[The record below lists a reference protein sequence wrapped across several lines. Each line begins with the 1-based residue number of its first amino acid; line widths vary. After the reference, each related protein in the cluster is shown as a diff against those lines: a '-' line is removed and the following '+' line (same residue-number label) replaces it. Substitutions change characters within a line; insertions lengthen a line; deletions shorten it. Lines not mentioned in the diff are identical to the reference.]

1 MIVMHKTVTAYLS
14 KGGRGSRLE
23 NRGPTEFLY
32 GIAELNQSGHGIRL
46 IDEAEL
52 GLDKLPRRNLWALAN
67 VVGYRLCGI
76 PVWML
81 VQLLRRSNRH
91 ALSQF
96 QTILVTTNSF
106 GICLG
111 LLNRLGLIRAHI
123 VFIAMGLVEQTTS
136 HRITIIYRSLLKHIT
151 VCALSRPEASLL
163 ARVLRKEVSFVPFG
177 VDTEFW
183 QPQVGKSGDYVFS
196 IGNDRH
202 RDYATLVAAWKP
214 SYPKLIIVT
223 KLNVPA
229 HGVNVEVIK
238 GDWHLQIID
247 DADVRSL
254 MQSARFVILP
264 IKNTIQPSGQSAC
277 LQAMACGKAVLLTD
291 FAGLWN
297 RELLI
302 TEQTCL
308 VGGAPGSIA
317 GMQTAI
323 EQLLAN
329 QDLVDRIGGNAR
341 DMVVKNLNS
350 WEMSTALARL
360 LSRCNINLSSD
371 YVQDEF

>member
-1 MIVMHKTVTAYLS
+1 MHKPVTAYLS

-32 GIAELNQSGHGIRL
+32 GIAELNQSGQGIRL

-52 GLDKLPRRNLWALAN
+52 GLDKLPHRNLWALAN
-67 VVGYRLCGI
+67 IVGYRLTGI

-81 VQLLRRSNRH
+81 VQLLRRSNRN
-91 ALSQF
+91 ALNQF

-111 LLNRLGLIRAHI
+111 LLNRLGLLRAHI
-123 VFIAMGLVEQTTS
+123 VFIAMGLVEQATAR
-136 HRITIIYRSLLKHIT
+136 RIAITYRSLLKRIT
-151 VCALSRPEASLL
+151 VCALSRPEANLL
-163 ARVLRKEVSFVPFG
+163 ARVLRQEVSFIPFG

-183 QPQVGKSGDYVFS
+183 QPQVGKSGDYVLS

-202 RDYATLVAAWKP
+202 RDYVTLVSAWKP
-214 SYPKLIIVT
+214 SYPKLVIVT
-223 KLNVPA
+223 KLDVPA
-229 HGVNVEVIK
+229 HGANVQVIK

-247 DADVRSL
+247 DAGVRSL

-291 FAGLWN
+291 FVGLWN

-302 TEQTCL
+302 SEQTCL
-308 VGGAPGSIA
+308 LGGAAGSVA

-323 EQLLAN
+323 EQLLAD
-329 QDLVDRIGGNAR
+329 QDLVDRIGKNAR
-341 DMVVKNLNS
+341 AMIVNNLRS
-350 WEMSTALARL
+350 WHMSSALATVL
-360 LSRCNINLSSD
+360 FKCKNSD
-371 YVQDEF
+371 RGTH

>member
-1 MIVMHKTVTAYLS
+1 MHKAVTAYLS

-46 IDEAEL
+46 IDEVEL

-67 VVGYRLCGI
+67 IVVYRLSGI
-76 PVWML
+76 PAWML
-81 VQLLRRSNRH
+81 AQLLRRSNRH
-91 ALSQF
+91 ALNQF

-111 LLNRLGLIRAHI
+111 LLNRLGLIRAQI
-123 VFIAMGLVEQTTS
+123 VFVAMGLVEQTTS
-136 HRITIIYRSLLKHIT
+136 RRITIIYRSLLKHIT

-163 ARVLRKEVSFVPFG
+163 ARVLRKEISFIPFG

-183 QPQVGKSGDYVFS
+183 QPQEDKSGEYVFS

-223 KLNVPA
+223 KLKVPA
-229 HGVNVEVIK
+229 HGENVEVIK

-247 DADVRSL
+247 DANVRSL

-302 TEQTCL
+302 SEQTCL
-308 VGGAPGSIA
+308 IGGAPGSIA

-323 EQLLAN
+323 EQLLVN
-329 QDLVDRIGGNAR
+329 QDLIDRIGSNAR
-341 DMVVKNLNS
+341 GMVVKNLS
-350 WEMSTALARL
+350 SRHMSTELATILFRHK
-360 LSRCNINLSSD
+360 INLPRS
-371 YVQDEF
+371 